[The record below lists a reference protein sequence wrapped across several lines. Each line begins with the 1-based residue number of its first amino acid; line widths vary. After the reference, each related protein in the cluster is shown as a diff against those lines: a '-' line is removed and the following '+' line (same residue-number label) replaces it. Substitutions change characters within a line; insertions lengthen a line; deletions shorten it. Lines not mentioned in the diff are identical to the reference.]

1 MDIKWNKETE
11 ETFQKVIDH
20 LPQFHKSIAEQLVKE
35 RSEELA
41 RARSCEY
48 VEDKDLITAFFQ
60 EVPPAFKEMMKRRFA
75 YLNIDYAQYL
85 HDEQPGPE
93 SSDRG

>member
-1 MDIKWNKETE
+1 MDIKWNRETE
-11 ETFQKVIDH
+11 DTFKRVIDH

-41 RARSCEY
+41 RARNCKY

-75 YLNIDYAQYL
+75 YLNIDYSQYL
-85 HDEQPGPE
+85 TDEQSGPE
-93 SSDRG
+93 GSDQG